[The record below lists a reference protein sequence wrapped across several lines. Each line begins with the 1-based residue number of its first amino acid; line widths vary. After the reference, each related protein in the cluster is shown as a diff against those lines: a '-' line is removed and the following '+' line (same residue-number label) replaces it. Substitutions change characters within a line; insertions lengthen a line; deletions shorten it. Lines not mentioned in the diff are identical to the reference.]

1 MQFVKANDLMREAV
15 SYLEGKT
22 EDGKPHERNLNRAEA
37 IFNEI
42 LNFNIGNPVIL
53 YSIGSLHLSK
63 GHYALAIQL
72 LSQVC
77 NMAPDM
83 GEAWNNLGLAWKDVP
98 NFAKAEHALKKA
110 STRIHKDAL
119 PDIYCNIAAI
129 HVTRNEPELVLEW
142 ANKALELDPMHQ
154 KAMWHKGLALLE
166 MRQWAQA
173 WDLHECRLTGGA
185 VDKIA
190 VRNYHGPDG
199 MTPLWDGK
207 TKGKLV
213 IHGEQGMGD
222 EVMFASCIP
231 DTIATGCD
239 IIFEPS
245 PRMEKVFQRSFPGI
259 KVYGT
264 DEMDGRRWIAE
275 HGKPDFK
282 VALGSLPKFFR
293 RSPESFPGTAYLKPD
308 PLKRAWWGEKV
319 KAYGSNKPVIGIAW
333 QGGVQSTRYDARSFH
348 PTQYKPLFEAIDAT
362 WVSLQYD
369 VTAKDCVEDLRT
381 AGVKVLHWPKAV
393 EQSDPDTGKPSDL
406 DELFALVSKCDLVIT
421 VCQTAVHVAGSLGIP
436 CFCLTPSEPSWR
448 YSAGDYT
455 DMPWYSSVRQ
465 FRQLPGSKDWALPIA
480 AVADEL
486 RSIQRKTA

>member
-1 MQFVKANDLMREAV
+1 MQFIQANELMKQAV
-15 SYLEGKT
+15 SFLEGKT
-22 EDGKPHERNLNRAEA
+22 ENGTPHERNLVKAEA

-42 LNFNIGNPVIL
+42 LNYNIGNPVIL

-77 NMAPDM
+77 NMCPDM

-98 NFAKAEHALKKA
+98 DFDKAEYALKKA
-110 STRIHKDAL
+110 AKRIHTEAL
-119 PDIYCNIAAI
+119 ADIYCNIAAI
-129 HVTRNEPELVLEW
+129 QVTRNKPLAILEW
-142 ANKALELDPMHQ
+142 TNKALEIDSKHQ
-154 KAMWHKGLALLE
+154 KALWHKGLGLLE
-166 MRQWAQA
+166 LRQWAEA

-190 VRNYHGPDG
+190 VRNYHGPDS

-207 TKGKLV
+207 SVGKLV

-222 EVMFASCIP
+222 EVMFASCVP
-231 DTIATGCD
+231 DAVATGCE

-245 PRMEKVFQRSFPGI
+245 PRMEKIFQRSFPSV

-264 DEMDGRRWIAE
+264 DEMHGQRWIE
-275 HGKPDFK
+275 KEGKPDFK

-293 RSPESFPGTAYLKPD
+293 RTPQSFPGTPYLKPD
-308 PLKRAWWGEKV
+308 PLKRAWWGDKIR
-319 KAYGSNKPVIGIAW
+319 AYGTNKPVIGIAW

-348 PTQYKPLFEAIDAT
+348 PRLYKPLFEAIDAT

-369 VTAKDCVEDLRT
+369 TTAKGCVEDLK
-381 AGVKVLHWPKAV
+381 ADGVKVHHWPKAV
-393 EQSDPDTGKPSDL
+393 EQTDPDTKRPSDL
-406 DELFALVSKCDLVIT
+406 DELFALVSRCDLVVT
-421 VCQTAVHVAGSLGIP
+421 VCQTAVHVAGSLGVP

-448 YSAGDYT
+448 YSAGDHI
-455 DMPWYSSVRQ
+455 DMPWYKSVRQ
-465 FRQLPGSKDWALPIA
+465 FRQLPGTRDWTLPIA
-480 AVADEL
+480 AVAEEL
-486 RSIQRKTA
+486 RTIQRKTA

>member
-1 MQFVKANDLMREAV
+1 MQFIKATELLRDAV

-22 EDGKPHERNLNRAEA
+22 EDGQPHERNIPRAEA
-37 IFNEI
+37 IINEI
-42 LNFNIGNPVIL
+42 LNFNIGNSIIL
-53 YSIGSLHLSK
+53 YTLGSLHANK
-63 GHYALAIQL
+63 GNYGLAIQL
-72 LSQVC
+72 LSTVT
-77 NMAPDM
+77 NMSPTM

-98 NFAKAEHALKKA
+98 DFAKAEYALKKA
-110 STRIHKDAL
+110 AKYIHESARA
-119 PDIYCNIAAI
+119 DIYCNLAAI
-129 HVTRNEPELVLEW
+129 NVTRNKPEAILEW
-142 ANKALELDPMHQ
+142 ANKALELEPTHQ

-166 MRQWAQA
+166 MRQWSEA

-199 MTPLWDGK
+199 MTPVWDGK
-207 TKGKLV
+207 TAGKLV

-231 DTIATGCD
+231 DAIATGCD

-245 PRMEKVFQRSFPGI
+245 PRMEKVFKRSFPGI

-264 DEMDGRRWIAE
+264 DEMHGQRWIE
-275 HGKPDFK
+275 KEGKPDFK

-293 RSPESFPGTAYLKPD
+293 RTPESFPGTPYLKPD
-308 PLKRAWWGEKV
+308 AGKRAWWGDKIR
-319 KAYGSNKPVIGIAW
+319 ANGNKPVIGIAW

-348 PTQYKPLFEAIDAT
+348 PSMYKPLFEAIDAT

-369 VTAKDCVEDLRT
+369 VTAKGCVEDLKKD
-381 AGVKVLHWPKAV
+381 GIKVHHWPKAV
-393 EQSDPDTGKPSDL
+393 EQTDPDTGKPSDL
-406 DELFALVSKCDLVIT
+406 DELFALVSKCDLVVT
-421 VCQTAVHVAGSLGIP
+421 VCQTAVHVAGSLGVP

-448 YSAGDYT
+448 YSAGDYS
-455 DMPWYSSVRQ
+455 DMPWYKSVRQ
-465 FRQLPGSKDWALPIA
+465 FRQLPGSKDWSLPIA

-486 RSIQRKTA
+486 RTLQRKTA

>member
-1 MQFVKANDLMREAV
+1 MQFIQANELMKQAV
-15 SYLEGKT
+15 SYLEGKA
-22 EDGKPHERNLNRAEA
+22 EDGTPHERNLNKAEG

-42 LNFNIGNPVIL
+42 LNYNIANPVVL

-72 LSQVC
+72 LSTVC
-77 NMAPDM
+77 NMCPEM

-98 NFAKAEHALKKA
+98 NFEKAEYALKKA
-110 STRIHKDAL
+110 AKRIHKEAL

-129 HVTRNEPELVLEW
+129 FVTRNKPEQVLEW
-142 ANKALELDPMHQ
+142 ANKALEIDPKHQ
-154 KAMWHKGLALLE
+154 KAMWHKGLAHLE
-166 MRQWAQA
+166 MREWSRA

-207 TKGKLV
+207 TVGKLV

-222 EVMFASCIP
+222 EIMFSSCIP
-231 DTIATGCD
+231 DAIATGCE

-245 PRMEKVFQRSFPGI
+245 PRMEKVFKRAFPGI

-264 DEMDGRRWIAE
+264 DEMDGRRWIGE
-275 HGKPDFK
+275 LGKPDFK

-293 RSPESFPGTAYLKPD
+293 RSPEAFPGTPYLKPD
-308 PLKRAWWGEKV
+308 ESKRAWWGEKV
-319 KAYGSNKPVIGIAW
+319 RAYGTNRPVIGIAW

-348 PTQYKPLFEAIDAT
+348 PSSYKPIFEAIDAT
-362 WVSLQYD
+362 WISLQYD
-369 VTAKDCVEDLRT
+369 QTAKDCVEDMKK
-381 AGVKVLHWPKAV
+381 ASVKILHWPKAV
-393 EQSDPDTGKPSDL
+393 EQTDPDTGKPSDL
-406 DELFALVSKCDLVIT
+406 DELFALVSRCDLVVT

-448 YSAGDYT
+448 YSAGEYT
-455 DMPWYSSVRQ
+455 DMPWYSSVKQ
-465 FRQLPGSKDWALPIA
+465 FRQLPGSHDWALPIE
-480 AVADEL
+480 AVAQQL
-486 RSIQRKTA
+486 ASLQRKTA